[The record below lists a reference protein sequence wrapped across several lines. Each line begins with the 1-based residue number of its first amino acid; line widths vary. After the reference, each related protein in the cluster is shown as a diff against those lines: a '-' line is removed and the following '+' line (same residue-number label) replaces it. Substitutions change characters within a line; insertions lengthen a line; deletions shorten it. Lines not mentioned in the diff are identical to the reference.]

1 MNHIGPILAAP
12 GELSL
17 MYAERLLTGVSAKQ
31 FARLAQPG
39 GVVVRSNHAAFV
51 IGHLALYP
59 PRIVANLNR
68 PAGNAAYPAGYEAL
82 FRAGT
87 ECRDDPDGTIYP
99 SMDELTSRFFDGYRT
114 AIRAVREAPDDVFL
128 APNPAEG
135 RMREL
140 FPTIGAALDFYLS
153 GHVQNHLGQISA
165 WRRAMGMPAA

>member
-1 MNHIGPILAAP
+1 MNRIGPIVAAP

-39 GVVVRSNHAAFV
+39 GVVVQSNHPAFV
-51 IGHLALYP
+51 FGHLALYP
-59 PRIVANLNR
+59 PKIMANLNQ
-68 PAGNAAYPAGYEAL
+68 PAGDAVCPAGYEAL

-99 SMDELTSRFFDGYRT
+99 SMDELKSRFFAGYRA
-114 AIRAVREAPDDVFL
+114 AIRAVREAPDESFL
-128 APNPAEG
+128 GPNPAEG
-135 RMREL
+135 RMREM
-140 FPTIGAALDFYLS
+140 FPMIGSALNFYLS

-165 WRRAMGMPAA
+165 WRRAIGLPAA